1 MKYLHEI
8 LWYMALP
15 ITIIVS
21 YYAVLWGLKLF
32 HKKLAQE
39 PGETE
44 KSDE

>member
-15 ITIIVS
+15 IIIIVS
-21 YYAVLWGLKLF
+21 YYSVLWGLKLF

-39 PGETE
+39 PAEGE
-44 KSDE
+44 KSDQ